1 MENSRKLA
9 RWIWRH
15 NGPFRLRW
23 DLLII
28 LFTIYNCISI
38 PYEVAFGAGFSDSIV
53 MTIFDHTIDFLFF
66 MDVIF
71 NFRTTYINQK
81 TGSEVV
87 NPRTIAITYAF
98 KGRFAI
104 DMLASIPFEVVFGFF
119 TMDSGGITKAL
130 GLLKLVRLLRL
141 GRIITYMKFKQ
152 EFKVGM
158 RIFQLLF
165 FLLLLVHW
173 IACLWFMLVQNR
185 DSWMP
190 PKDQNN
196 GYTDFYDIS
205 NLDQYTVVFYYA
217 ILLIVGNE
225 SAPISAAQTLFSSLI
240 VMIGAISTAFIFG
253 NMAALMAVINKK
265 DSRFQEQIDFVSTT
279 MRSIKLPESIQNQV
293 IEYLMHCQESPDI
306 QQDIDKFFEALSPS
320 LKNIVLIHMFNKV
333 IKSIEIFKDCTE
345 IETGFIINNLK
356 SMLFLIDDEIIRQ
369 GDFGN
374 RMYFI
379 SSGMVDV
386 YLTVEKYHHEI
397 KNPDK
402 DPNEPKNK
410 ENIKENALLKHE
422 TRINRMIS
430 GSYFGE
436 IALITNLKRTATVKS
451 VDYTTVSYLT
461 RSTFEDIQKEFPQ
474 VYLNFKNNI
483 KNYSDTD
490 FEFRRSMVKNTPY
503 FRHLNS
509 EIIDEIVYLLRPN
522 RYDPNTIIIKY
533 GDITDK
539 IYYLKQGEI
548 DVTIPVKTGMT
559 LSETHF
565 ETLNEGSWFC
575 AFSAFSEETQ
585 QLVNF
590 KAKSSCIVET
600 IAVKDLDFVERTYLQ
615 LSDEIKKLKLLID
628 NKDKSE
634 LDFFRYL
641 RPLRKQLQVNLII
654 SKIWSHSE
662 KD

>member
-1 MENSRKLA
+1 MANKQKLGKC
-9 RWIWRH
+9 IFRH

-23 DLLII
+23 DLIII
-28 LFTIYNCISI
+28 LFTVYNCISI
-38 PYEVAFGAGFSDSIV
+38 PYEVAFNASFSDSVV
-53 MTIFDHTIDFLFF
+53 MVVVDHTIDVMFF

-81 TGSEVV
+81 TGSEVIDGK
-87 NPRTIAITYAF
+87 TIAFTYLF
-98 KGRFAI
+98 KGRFVI
-104 DMLASIPFEVVFGFF
+104 DMLASIPFELVIGLF
-119 TMDSGGITKAL
+119 TEGNSSVTKVL

-173 IACLWFMLVQNR
+173 IACLWFMLVSSR

-196 GYTDFYDIS
+196 METDFYDIPS
-205 NLDQYTVVFYYA
+205 INQYTVVFYYA

-279 MRSIKLPESIQNQV
+279 MRSIKLPENIQNQV

-320 LKNIVLIHMFNKV
+320 LKNIVLVHMFNKI

-345 IETGFIINNLK
+345 IETGFIINNLR
-356 SMLFLIDDEIIRQ
+356 SMLFLVDDEIIRQ

-386 YLTVEKYHHEI
+386 FLTVEKYQHEV
-397 KNPDK
+397 KHVDK
-402 DPNEPKNK
+402 DPNEPKGKDEAK
-410 ENIKENALLKHE
+410 ENSLLKHE
-422 TRINRMIS
+422 TRINRMVS
-430 GSYFGE
+430 GTYFGE

-451 VDYTTVSYLT
+451 VDYTTVAYLT
-461 RSTFEDIQKEFPQ
+461 RDTFEAIKKEFPQ

-483 KNYSDTD
+483 K
-490 FEFRRSMVKNTPY
+490 
-503 FRHLNS
+503 
-509 EIIDEIVYLLRPN
+509 
-522 RYDPNTIIIKY
+522 
-533 GDITDK
+533 
-539 IYYLKQGEI
+539 
-548 DVTIPVKTGMT
+548 
-559 LSETHF
+559 
-565 ETLNEGSWFC
+565 
-575 AFSAFSEETQ
+575 
-585 QLVNF
+585 
-590 KAKSSCIVET
+590 
-600 IAVKDLDFVERTYLQ
+600 
-615 LSDEIKKLKLLID
+615 
-628 NKDKSE
+628 
-634 LDFFRYL
+634 
-641 RPLRKQLQVNLII
+641 
-654 SKIWSHSE
+654 
-662 KD
+662 